1 MASLHPAASSFSGAF
16 ILVVVVVVVRGGFGS
31 HRRVA
36 AMLQSDDGR
45 RGAGRLG
52 AGLEQQIATD
62 GQEEEDE

>member
-1 MASLHPAASSFSGAF
+1 MASLNPAASSFSGAF
-16 ILVVVVVVVRGGFGS
+16 ILVVVVVVRSGFGS

>member
-16 ILVVVVVVVRGGFGS
+16 ILVVVVVVRSGFGS